1 VAPISDWPD
10 SDWYLPCEAESADF
24 NNDLILALARSYNTL
39 LCSLIRNSMTVW
51 APTKRRV
58 RGHLDLILTNFTP
71 SKLSELVEQQVRSF
85 TLKWIGEHDCCLDKP
100 PEKSVHQDPLTVCK
114 LRKGLVMEFSSDGDM
129 AFWRDRSSDR
139 ELLAIIVV
147 NASLDTATALEE
159 YSSAAE
165 RFRDALNNNVGCEN
179 ILLSVD
185 DSAALAA
192 RVRDDGLVTQHWNL
206 MPLLARPAALED
218 FYTRFFRS
226 TLALI

>member
-1 VAPISDWPD
+1 METKLDNTSSERCRLPIITEGFAPHPRVDLKVAPISDWPD

-100 PEKSVHQDPLTVCK
+100 PEKSVHQDPV
-114 LRKGLVMEFSSDGDM
+114 SS
-129 AFWRDRSSDR
+129 W
-139 ELLAIIVV
+139 
-147 NASLDTATALEE
+147 
-159 YSSAAE
+159 
-165 RFRDALNNNVGCEN
+165 
-179 ILLSVD
+179 
-185 DSAALAA
+185 
-192 RVRDDGLVTQHWNL
+192 Q
-206 MPLLARPAALED
+206 
-218 FYTRFFRS
+218 
-226 TLALI
+226 